1 MNKKA
6 ECVAKCTAQVCANL
20 VEETLNADIALMV
33 EEILDAELQRIHK
46 YIKR

>member
-1 MNKKA
+1 MILI
-6 ECVAKCTAQVCANL
+6 Q
-20 VEETLNADIALMV
+20 ETLEAKIALLA